1 MGKNFYNNKVSINP
15 NKIASRNMVFLELR
29 KHFDKNK
36 AITVCSM
43 PGAYYSSK
51 KSSYFENQVLNRFK
65 RSTIFA
71 IEWDKRI
78 ASDLQTKVCNRM
90 KVFYARITTA
100 PVNYYNAIWIDLCGA
115 LSKELISYLNK
126 INNSH
131 VSFFAITIGGRSKE
145 GLKLLEQEDIINKI
159 FKSWKLKA
167 FFPYEN
173 KGCPMRTFIF
183 TR

>member
-1 MGKNFYNNKVSINP
+1 MGKNFYNNKVSVNP

-65 RSTIFA
+65 RSTIVAVEWNKDVA
-71 IEWDKRI
+71 IKLAPMLPKRCRLI
-78 ASDLQTKVCNRM
+78 NG
-90 KVFYARITTA
+90 RISSVR
-100 PVNYYNAIWIDLCGA
+100 PYDIDAIWIDLCGA
-115 LSKELISYLNK
+115 LSKELISYLHDIK
-126 INNSH
+126 IYGPQ
-131 VSFFAITIGGRSKE
+131 FFAITVGGRSKE
-145 GLKLLEQEDIINKI
+145 GLKLSKQEDIINEI
-159 FKSWKLKA
+159 FKSWRLKA

-173 KGCPMRTFIF
+173 NGCPMRTFIF